1 MAVFDILT
9 VKDDGSAG
17 PTLVYDNSLSSLV
30 FKETGKS
37 VKPVVVTDKST
48 SAVVV
53 SKDMP
58 GKKTEPKVLK
68 ISLGLSCNYECSYCS
83 QRFVPHADSSNPDDV
98 ESFISQLLKAVSTK
112 PERVEFWGG
121 EPLVYWKTLKPLA
134 ARLRAM
140 YPDAQFSIITNG
152 SLLDEEKNEWLERT
166 GFSVGLSHDGP
177 GHHVRGEDPLD
188 DPEKKAAIMD
198 LYNRLNPQGRI
209 SVNAMMHSGNRSR
222 ANVAEWLKKHFGPNV
237 QIGEGSF
244 VDPYDEG
251 GMAAMLLSKNE
262 HFTYRT
268 SSFVDLRSGAAS
280 NFDISHVKLL
290 DFVNSVR
297 TGRKA
302 ETLGQ
307 KCSMD
312 RADNL
317 AVDLHGNVITCQNV
331 SAAATAPNG
340 QPHKIGHLSDLA
352 AVEMRTATHWS
363 QREECSNCPVLQLCK
378 GSCMFLDGP
387 LWDAGCDSS
396 YSDNIPFL
404 AAGIE
409 YLTGLIPYYIEGD
422 FRQERKDIFG
432 QLASSQQPVKKVI
445 PIMSLP

>member
-9 VKDDGSAG
+9 VRPDGAAG
-17 PTLVYDNSLSSLV
+17 PTLVYDSSVSSLV
-30 FKETGKS
+30 YKETGKS
-37 VKPVVVTDKST
+37 VVPAIVTNSST
-48 SAVVV
+48 VATVV
-53 SKDMP
+53 SKTIP
-58 GKKTEPKVLK
+58 GKKTAPKVLK
-68 ISLGLSCNYECSYCS
+68 ISMGLSCNYECSYCS
-83 QRFVPHADSSNPDDV
+83 QRFVPHADSTNPDDI
-98 ESFISQLLKAVSTK
+98 ESFISQLTAAVSDA
-112 PERVEFWGG
+112 PDRIEFWGG
-121 EPLVYWKTLKPLA
+121 EPFVYWKTLKPLA
-134 ARLRAM
+134 ERLRAM
-140 YPDAQFSIITNG
+140 YPDAQFMTITNG
-152 SLLDEEKNEWLERT
+152 SLLDAEKNEWLDRL
-166 GFSVGLSHDGP
+166 GFDVGLSHDGP
-177 GHHVRGEDPLD
+177 GYHVRGEDPLD

-198 LYNRLNPQGRI
+198 LYGRLHPHGRI

-222 ANVAEWLKKHFGPNV
+222 ARVAEWLKERFGSDV
-237 QIGEGSF
+237 RIGEGAF
-244 VDPYDEG
+244 IDPYDEG
-251 GMAAMLLSKNE
+251 GMASTLNSATE
-262 HFTYRT
+262 HFSFRT
-268 SSFVDLRSGAAS
+268 EAFKELRTGSAAG
-280 NFDISHVKLL
+280 FQISHQKLF
-290 DFVNSVR
+290 DFVNSIR
-297 TGRKA
+297 TRRKA
-302 ETLGQ
+302 KSLGQ